1 MRVRSRSAPYASNI
15 SPSHDPESF
24 HDSDSVATARS
35 AHRSATPR
43 SPRSTCPWKRP
54 SSSINVLGAHASPW
68 QTTSWSIGGESVTH
82 GGRPNGQSS
91 TGSRSCITRNPT
103 PIARA
108 AARGLATQW
117 AATADRPGNPLV
129 CSQPSPVPS
138 TCGTRT
144 APAAQRS
151 RSASATR
158 WCAHAGGDTLTY
170 SRPPSTSN
178 VTPPNSL
185 THTGTTGR
193 PPAIQTTISGTGT
206 GSLGTVTGLG
216 CLMWNR
222 YMGQSFSSPALYGGC
237 RG

>member
-1 MRVRSRSAPYASNI
+1 MPTRSGR
-15 SPSHDPESF
+15 
-24 HDSDSVATARS
+24 R
-35 AHRSATPR
+35 R
-43 SPRSTCPWKRP
+43 RSTCWVR
-54 SSSINVLGAHASPW
+54 
-68 QTTSWSIGGESVTH
+68 TRRR
-82 GGRPNGQSS
+82 GRPRAGRSAVNRSPTAAAR
-91 TGSRSCITRNPT
+91 TGSRRPAAARALRRNPT

-108 AARGLATQW
+108 AVRGLATQW
-117 AATADRPGNPLV
+117 GATADRPGNPSV
-129 CSQPSPVPS
+129 CSQPSPAPS
-138 TCGTRT
+138 TRGTRT

-158 WCAHAGGDTLTY
+158 WCAHTGGDTLTY